1 MFYYDSTMLILIPA
15 VIISFIAQMQ
25 ISRTYSKY
33 KSVGTRNGYTGQQVA
48 RMMLDE
54 AGLFDIQ
61 IQIIN
66 QELGDHYSP
75 SERILRLSP
84 DVYNGSSVAAAG
96 IAAHEVGHAIQ
107 HKESYKPIVVRNAIL
122 PIVNIGSSFS
132 WIVFFLGLVLGI
144 SKLTTIGIIL
154 FSWVVV
160 FQLIT
165 LPVEFNASSRAL
177 SILKSRNILYE
188 DEAKGAKKVLKAA
201 AMTYVAAVL
210 HSISQLIRLL
220 VLSNRNDD

>member
-107 HKESYKPIVVRNAIL
+107 HKESYKPIVVRNAIV

-154 FSWVVV
+154 FSGVVV

-201 AMTYVAAVL
+201 AMTYVAALL
-210 HSISQLIRLL
+210 HTI
-220 VLSNRNDD
+220 

>member
-25 ISRTYSKY
+25 ISSTYSKY
-33 KSVGTRNGYTGQQVA
+33 KRVGTRNGYTGQQVA

-61 IQIIN
+61 IQIVN

-107 HKESYKPIVVRNAIL
+107 HKESYKPIVVRNAIV

-154 FSWVVV
+154 FSAVVV

-220 VLSNRNDD
+220 VISNRNDD

>member
-15 VIISFIAQMQ
+15 IIISFIAQMQ
-25 ISRTYSKY
+25 ISSTYSKY
-33 KSVGTRNGYTGQQVA
+33 KRVNTRNGYTGQQVA

-61 IQIIN
+61 IQIVN

-107 HKESYKPIVVRNAIL
+107 HKESYKPIVVRNAIV

-154 FSWVVV
+154 FSGVVV

-220 VLSNRNDD
+220 VISNRNDD

>member
-154 FSWVVV
+154 FSGVVV

-165 LPVEFNASSRAL
+165 LPVE
-177 SILKSRNILYE
+177 
-188 DEAKGAKKVLKAA
+188 
-201 AMTYVAAVL
+201 L
-210 HSISQLIRLL
+210 HLGHFQY
-220 VLSNRNDD
+220 

>member
-107 HKESYKPIVVRNAIL
+107 HKESYKPIVVRNAIV

-154 FSWVVV
+154 FSGVVV

-220 VLSNRNDD
+220 VISNRNDD

>member
-33 KSVGTRNGYTGQQVA
+33 RTVGTRNGYTGQQVA

-84 DVYNGSSVAAAG
+84 DVYNGSNVAAAG

-107 HKESYKPIVVRNAIL
+107 HKESYKPIVVRNAIV

-154 FSWVVV
+154 FSAVVV

-220 VLSNRNDD
+220 VISNRNDD

>member
-122 PIVNIGSSFS
+122 PIVNIGSSLS

-220 VLSNRNDD
+220 VISNRNDD

>member
-107 HKESYKPIVVRNAIL
+107 HKESYKPIVVRNAIV

-220 VLSNRNDD
+220 VISNRNDD

>member
-210 HSISQLIRLL
+210 HSISQ
-220 VLSNRNDD
+220 

>member
-66 QELGDHYSP
+66 QELGKNS
-75 SERILRLSP
+75 
-84 DVYNGSSVAAAG
+84 
-96 IAAHEVGHAIQ
+96 
-107 HKESYKPIVVRNAIL
+107 KT
-122 PIVNIGSSFS
+122 
-132 WIVFFLGLVLGI
+132 I
-144 SKLTTIGIIL
+144 SRCI
-154 FSWVVV
+154 
-160 FQLIT
+160 
-165 LPVEFNASSRAL
+165 
-177 SILKSRNILYE
+177 
-188 DEAKGAKKVLKAA
+188 
-201 AMTYVAAVL
+201 
-210 HSISQLIRLL
+210 
-220 VLSNRNDD
+220 

>member
-25 ISRTYSKY
+25 ISSTYSKY
-33 KSVGTRNGYTGQQVA
+33 KKVGTRNGYTGQQVA

-107 HKESYKPIVVRNAIL
+107 HKESYKPIVVRNAIV

-154 FSWVVV
+154 FSAVVV

-220 VLSNRNDD
+220 VISNRNDD

>member
-25 ISRTYSKY
+25 ISSTYSKY
-33 KSVGTRNGYTGQQVA
+33 KRVSTRNGYTGQQVA
-48 RMMLDE
+48 RIMLDE
-54 AGLFDIQ
+54 AGLYDIQ

-66 QELGDHYSP
+66 QELGDRYSP

-107 HKESYKPIVVRNAIL
+107 HKESYKPIVVRNAIV

-154 FSWVVV
+154 FSAVVV

-220 VLSNRNDD
+220 VISNRNDD

>member
-25 ISRTYSKY
+25 ISSTYSKY
-33 KSVGTRNGYTGQQVA
+33 KRVGTRNGYTGQQVA

-107 HKESYKPIVVRNAIL
+107 HKESYKPIVVRNAIV

-154 FSWVVV
+154 FSAVVV

-220 VLSNRNDD
+220 VISNRNDD

>member
-107 HKESYKPIVVRNAIL
+107 HKESYKPIVVRNAIV

-154 FSWVVV
+154 FSGVVV

-201 AMTYVAAVL
+201 AMTYVAEVL

-220 VLSNRNDD
+220 VISNRNDD

>member
-15 VIISFIAQMQ
+15 LIISFVAQMQ
-25 ISRTYSKY
+25 INSAYSKY
-33 KSVGTRNGYTGQQVA
+33 KRVGIRNGYTGEQIA

-107 HKESYKPIVVRNAIL
+107 HKESYKPIVVRNAIV

-154 FSWVVV
+154 FSGVVV

-220 VLSNRNDD
+220 VISNRNDD

>member
-15 VIISFIAQMQ
+15 VIISFIAQMK

-107 HKESYKPIVVRNAIL
+107 HKESYKPIVVRNAIV

-154 FSWVVV
+154 FSGVVV

-220 VLSNRNDD
+220 VISNRNDD

>member
-25 ISRTYSKY
+25 ISSTYSKY
-33 KSVGTRNGYTGQQVA
+33 KRVGTRNGYTGLQVA

-54 AGLFDIQ
+54 AGLYDIQ
-61 IQIIN
+61 IQIVN

-107 HKESYKPIVVRNAIL
+107 HKESYKPIVIRNAIV

-132 WIVFFLGLVLGI
+132 WIVFFLGLVLGLQ
-144 SKLTTIGIIL
+144 KLTTIGIIL
-154 FSWVVV
+154 FSGVVV

-165 LPVEFNASSRAL
+165 LPVELNASSRAL

-188 DEAKGAKKVLKAA
+188 DEVKKAKKVLRAA

-220 VLSNRNDD
+220 VISNRNDD

>member
-15 VIISFIAQMQ
+15 IIISFIAQMQ
-25 ISRTYSKY
+25 ISSTYSKY
-33 KSVGTRNGYTGQQVA
+33 RRVGTRNGYTGQQVA

-54 AGLFDIQ
+54 AGLFDNQ

-107 HKESYKPIVVRNAIL
+107 HKESYKPIVVRNAIV

-154 FSWVVV
+154 FSAVVV

-220 VLSNRNDD
+220 VISNRNDD

>member
-25 ISRTYSKY
+25 ISSTYSKY
-33 KSVGTRNGYTGQQVA
+33 KRVGTRNGYTGQQVA

-61 IQIIN
+61 IQIVN

-107 HKESYKPIVVRNAIL
+107 HKESYKPIVVRNAIV

-154 FSWVVV
+154 FSGVVV

-188 DEAKGAKKVLKAA
+188 DEAKEAKKVLKAA

-220 VLSNRNDD
+220 VISNRNDD

>member
-15 VIISFIAQMQ
+15 VIISFIAQML
-25 ISRTYSKY
+25 INRTYSKY
-33 KSVGTRNGYTGQQVA
+33 SKVGTRNGYTGAQIA
-48 RMMLDE
+48 RTMLDE
-54 AGLFDIQ
+54 AGLYDIS
-61 IQIIN
+61 IEIIN
-66 QELGDHYSP
+66 QQLGDHYSP
-75 SERILRLSP
+75 SERVLRLSP
-84 DVYNGSSVAAAG
+84 DVYNGSSVSAAG

-107 HKESYKPIVVRNAIL
+107 HKESYKPIVIRNAIV
-122 PIVNIGSSFS
+122 PVVNIGSSFS

-144 SKLTTIGIIL
+144 PGLTTAGIIL
-154 FSWVVV
+154 FSGVVI

-165 LPVEFNASSRAL
+165 LPVEFNASARAL

-188 DEAKGAKKVLKAA
+188 DEASGAKKVLAAA

>member
-1 MFYYDSTMLILIPA
+1 M
-15 VIISFIAQMQ
+15 
-25 ISRTYSKY
+25 
-33 KSVGTRNGYTGQQVA
+33 
-48 RMMLDE
+48 
-54 AGLFDIQ
+54 
-61 IQIIN
+61 
-66 QELGDHYSP
+66 
-75 SERILRLSP
+75 ERILRLSP

-220 VLSNRNDD
+220 VISNRNDD

>member
-132 WIVFFLGLVLGI
+132 WIVFFLWLVLGI

-210 HSISQLIRLL
+210 HSISQLIILL
-220 VLSNRNDD
+220 VISNRNDD

>member
-25 ISRTYSKY
+25 ISSTYSKY
-33 KSVGTRNGYTGQQVA
+33 KRVGTRNGYTGQQVA

-61 IQIIN
+61 IQIVN

-107 HKESYKPIVVRNAIL
+107 HKESYKPIVVRNAIV

-154 FSWVVV
+154 FSGVVV

-220 VLSNRNDD
+220 VISNRNDD

>member
-154 FSWVVV
+154 FSGVVV

-220 VLSNRNDD
+220 VISNRNDD

>member
-15 VIISFIAQMQ
+15 IIISFIAQMQ
-25 ISRTYSKY
+25 ISSTYSKY
-33 KSVGTRNGYTGQQVA
+33 RRVGTRNGYTGQQVA

-54 AGLFDIQ
+54 AGLYDIQ
-61 IQIIN
+61 IQIVN

-107 HKESYKPIVVRNAIL
+107 HKESYKPIVIRNAIV

-154 FSWVVV
+154 FSAVVV

-220 VLSNRNDD
+220 VISNRNDD

>member
-25 ISRTYSKY
+25 ISSTYSKY
-33 KSVGTRNGYTGQQVA
+33 KRVGTRNGYTGQQVA

-107 HKESYKPIVVRNAIL
+107 HKESYKPIVVRNAIV

-201 AMTYVAAVL
+201 AMTYVSAVL

-220 VLSNRNDD
+220 VISNRNDD

>member
-220 VLSNRNDD
+220 VISNRNDD